1 MRQEEKPVETRKGL
15 GRETDATRETETET
29 GGVTETAQEIETG
42 IVGGSPK
49 MHSSTA
55 PNPAAVPD
63 YIHTLI
69 NLNKHGAIVS
79 DIAEKLLN
87 RGALKATGIPS
98 CLRETFANSTE
109 NINSAWNPWPYHVLP
124 CTYLSEMDRRIL
136 LFGNQVPFSSLP
148 EFVVFFSTDTPSWGN
163 MHKHSVR
170 VQMCINVH
178 NQRQRP
184 A

>member
-1 MRQEEKPVETRKGL
+1 VEAQPVETRKGV
-15 GRETDATRETETET
+15 GRETDATREIETET
-29 GGVTETAQEIETG
+29 GSVTQTAQEIETG

-55 PNPAAVPD
+55 TNPAAVPD

-98 CLRETFANSTE
+98 CPRETFENSTE
-109 NINSAWNPWPYHVLP
+109 TINSAVE
-124 CTYLSEMDRRIL
+124 S
-136 LFGNQVPFSSLP
+136 FGL
-148 EFVVFFSTDTPSWGN
+148 T
-163 MHKHSVR
+163 
-170 VQMCINVH
+170 MC
-178 NQRQRP
+178 
-184 A
+184 